1 MNKEEREKLSN
12 IIEEDYKNIIS
23 PDLENFIEEHYISK
37 EEVRIYKNEAA
48 EACIV
53 LSKILSKKQLGDI
66 KEDELRTTSLY
77 LEGKRKQDEVNYVK
91 SLLYRIEELENK
103 IKNYISKEE
112 VREKIE
118 KQIKHYEELRE
129 EIRSMRESNR
139 NETRIIDSE
148 ETEFTKALCGH
159 YECLMCGNM
168 VNGFNK
174 YCPHCGRIN
183 KDY

>member
-1 MNKEEREKLSN
+1 MSNYIEEKLKEFRDEVYGENDALFDRKGNNVSQQV
-12 IIEEDYKNIIS
+12 
-23 PDLENFIEEHYISK
+23 ENFILQALQEQEE
-37 EEVRIYKNEAA
+37 RI
-48 EACIV
+48 
-53 LSKILSKKQLGDI
+53 KQ
-66 KEDELRTTSLY
+66 
-77 LEGKRKQDEVNYVK
+77 
-91 SLLYRIEELENK
+91 
-103 IKNYISKEE
+103 E

-118 KQIKHYEELRE
+118 KTIKHYEELQE

-148 ETEFTKALCGH
+148 QTEFAKALCGH

>member
-1 MNKEEREKLSN
+1 MSNYIEEKLIDIYESDDYKEAVREQMFGLLSFKKEEQFNAYIDVLMIILRNHIHTALQEQEERIRE
-12 IIEEDYKNIIS
+12 EM
-23 PDLENFIEEHYISK
+23 
-37 EEVRIYKNEAA
+37 
-48 EACIV
+48 
-53 LSKILSKKQLGDI
+53 KK
-66 KEDELRTTSLY
+66 K
-77 LEGKRKQDEVNYVK
+77 V
-91 SLLYRIEELENK
+91 
-103 IKNYISKEE
+103 
-112 VREKIE
+112 E
-118 KQIKHYEELRE
+118 KQIKHYEELQE

-148 ETEFTKALCGH
+148 QTEFAKALCGH